1 MIFVCLSSSCLSW
14 PSCFNSLSSKVFQIF
29 SSTEAS
35 ACVLKHLFA
44 VYLTPIVVK
53 FDALKINFMTKIEAF
68 FTTSIENNDYADQFA
83 SRILFAPLHVLLNA
97 ALDSRAG
104 CSFNVDILRNVVTP
118 IENAE
123 PCCQNLAVRI
133 VILTISLL
141 LVLPCTLL
149 GTFVRAGSIL
159 FNPDS
164 AASNAQVADWL
175 VLDKM
180 TPVVQT
186 DTLGI
191 KNIWIHSFSFLQ
203 PKEIA
208 QVTQTCKLWR
218 TYAENDL
225 VWQPICKRCSDL
237 VKLENQSY
245 KAVLREAVME
255 GHVATI
261 EAVGEL
267 LDCIVQ

>member
-1 MIFVCLSSSCLSW
+1 MTML
-14 PSCFNSLSSKVFQIF
+14 
-29 SSTEAS
+29 
-35 ACVLKHLFA
+35 
-44 VYLTPIVVK
+44 
-53 FDALKINFMTKIEAF
+53 INLQAGYFL
-68 FTTSIENNDYADQFA
+68 
-83 SRILFAPLHVLLNA
+83 RLHVLLNA

-133 VILTISLL
+133 VILTIFLL

-186 DTLGI
+186 DTLN
-191 KNIWIHSFSFLQ
+191 KEHMDSLFL
-203 PKEIA
+203 ILA
-208 QVTQTCKLWR
+208 T
-218 TYAENDL
+218 
-225 VWQPICKRCSDL
+225 KRNCTGYSNL
-237 VKLENQSY
+237 
-245 KAVLREAVME
+245 
-255 GHVATI
+255 
-261 EAVGEL
+261 
-267 LDCIVQ
+267 